1 MSVLLEYKCPACG
14 GALNFDSNEQN
25 MKCPY
30 CDTEFEVAALKEM
43 DEELRQQPQEDMS
56 WQEQP
61 QAQWEEGEQENL
73 RTYICNS
80 CGGEI
85 IADDTTAATK
95 CPYCDNPIVMSGQFA
110 GKLRPD
116 LVIPFKLD
124 KNAAMEKLKE
134 HLRRKPLL
142 PKLFRTEN
150 RIQQVQGLYVPFWL
164 FDSNADADIQYKAT
178 RVRHWSDS
186 NYNYTRTSHY
196 GVYRAGGLSFEAVPV
211 DGSSKMA
218 DDLMES
224 IEPYDLSQGVDFQTA
239 YLAGYLADTYDI
251 AWENSIQRANERIK
265 TSTEQAFANTVVG
278 YASVIPVSSSVRLKD
293 SKVRYALYP
302 VWVLT
307 TKYKEKIYTFAMNGQ
322 TGKFV
327 GNLPIDWRA
336 FALWLGGITIGGGI
350 VSFLLGL
357 LFGMV

>member
-1 MSVLLEYKCPACG
+1 MAVLLEYKCPACG
-14 GALNFDSNEQN
+14 GALSFDSDLQK

-30 CDTEFEVAALKEM
+30 CDTEFEVSSLKEM
-43 DEELRQQPQEDMS
+43 DEALKEQPQEDMT
-56 WQEQP
+56 WQAQP
-61 QAQWEEGEQENL
+61 QDQWAEGEEDSL
-73 RTYICNS
+73 RTYVCES

-85 IADDTTAATK
+85 VAEDTTAATH
-95 CPYCDNPIVMSGQFA
+95 CPYCDNPVVMAGQFS

-124 KNAAMEKLKE
+124 KDAAMEKFKL
-134 HLRRKPLL
+134 HLSKKPLL

-150 RIQQVQGLYVPFWL
+150 RIQQIQGLYVPFWL
-164 FDSNADADIQYKAT
+164 FDTAADANIQYKAT

-186 NYNYTRTSHY
+186 NYNYTKTSHY
-196 GVYRAGGLSFEAVPV
+196 SVHRAGGLAFEAVPV

-239 YLAGYLADTYDI
+239 YLAGYLADTYDV
-251 AWENSIQRANERIK
+251 AWEDSIQRANARIK

-278 YASVIPVSSSVRLKD
+278 YTTVIPVSSSVRLKD

-307 TKYKEKIYTFAMNGQ
+307 TKYKDKIFTFAMNGQ

-327 GNLPIDWRA
+327 GNLPIDWAA
-336 FALWLGGITIGGGI
+336 FTMWLSGITVGAGALA
-350 VSFLLGL
+350 FLLGH
-357 LFGMV
+357 LFGMF